1 MKKNQ
6 VLFLNA
12 GIGFVIFIATISAY
26 FLMTERTAVDGWGL
40 GFTLLAEFMIINGFF
55 WLESYQP
62 KANRVFIRS
71 GLSGILTLYFL
82 FTVTF
87 SLFARQFNNSIKTFI
102 FIQILIIAATIIL
115 IALFITSSQRVNS
128 VDRSTLQ
135 EMANLKKCEE
145 RALALLHNSN
155 AKLYEKQLSRL
166 YESMRYRDKTVS
178 SSLDDQISERLG
190 ALENVFKSSEKEEI
204 FNTIFNEIDSL
215 MMQRKHE
222 ISNLERRG
230 F

>member
-6 VLFLNA
+6 ALFLNV
-12 GIGFVIFIATISAY
+12 GIGFVIFIATISVY
-26 FLMTERTAVDGWGL
+26 FLMPERTAVDDWGL

-62 KANRVFIRS
+62 KTNKVFMRS
-71 GLSGILTLYFL
+71 GLSGILILYFL
-82 FTVTF
+82 FTATF
-87 SLFARQFNNSIKTFI
+87 SLFARQFNNSIKTFV

-115 IALFITSSQRVNS
+115 IILFITSSRRVNS
-128 VDRSTLQ
+128 VERSTLQ

-145 RALALLHNSN
+145 RALALLYNSN
-155 AKLYEKQLSRL
+155 ARLYEKQINKL
-166 YESMRYRDKTVS
+166 YESMRYRDKTFS
-178 SSLDDQISERLG
+178 TSLDDQISEKLANLED
-190 ALENVFKSSEKEEI
+190 ALKSSEKEEI
-204 FNTIFNEIDSL
+204 LNTIFNEIDSL

-222 ISNLERRG
+222 ISNLERGG